1 MKASKTQVIGKK
13 HRQFNSDDVLELV
26 LTIVLGAVGILFAF
40 PLLNVLASSFSSV
53 DAVMSGK
60 VVAWPVEFN
69 LEGYK
74 AVFRTNDVWI
84 GYRNSLF
91 YMVFGT
97 IINLV
102 MTMLA
107 AYPLSRSDMPGQGP
121 IMMLFTFTMIFGG
134 GMIPSYIL
142 VKDLGML
149 NTIWAMVIP
158 GAIGIH
164 NMIITRTFIS
174 SSIPKEMLEAAQIDG
189 CSDFQYFLRMV
200 LPLSGS
206 VMAVIT
212 LYYAVGHWNAYMNA
226 FMYLTDEQLY
236 PLQIFLRNILV
247 SNQVSADLMVD
258 EFGQMQNFGLAE
270 LLKFSLIVVAA
281 LPVMLMYPIVQK
293 HFVKG
298 VMIGA
303 VKG

>member
-13 HRQFNSDDVLELV
+13 HRQFNSDDMLELV

-53 DAVMSGK
+53 EAVMSGK

-91 YMVFGT
+91 YMIFGT

-142 VKDLGML
+142 IKDLGML

>member
-13 HRQFNSDDVLELV
+13 RRQFNSDDMLELV

-142 VKDLGML
+142 IKDLGML

>member
-281 LPVMLMYPIVQK
+281 LPVMLLYPIVQK

>member
-1 MKASKTQVIGKK
+1 M
-13 HRQFNSDDVLELV
+13 LELV

-60 VVAWPVEFN
+60 VIAWPVDFN

-142 VKDLGML
+142 IKDLGML
-149 NTIWAMVIP
+149 NTIWSMVIP

-212 LYYAVGHWNAYMNA
+212 LYYAVGHWNAYLNA
-226 FMYLTDEQLY
+226 FMYLTDKNLY

-258 EFGQMQNFGLAE
+258 EFGQMQSFGLAE

-281 LPVMLMYPIVQK
+281 LPVMLLYPIVQK